1 MNQKQIYELTEWLKY
16 NVFMNE
22 DVMQSEYIWNQEID
36 CTGQSVDLIDV
47 IASLHNLLY
56 EAITGDKYNYMFHWT
71 NKIGC
76 ACRDDIFNELLSQAA
91 KKEEKRDW

>member
-1 MNQKQIYELTEWLKY
+1 MNEKQLYELTQWLKY

-22 DVMQSEYIWNQEID
+22 DVMHSDYIWNQAIE
-36 CTGQSVDLIDV
+36 CTGQSVNLIDV

-71 NKIGC
+71 NKIGSSC
-76 ACRDDIFNELLSQAA
+76 WDDIFNELLSQSV
-91 KKEEKRDW
+91 KEEEKE

>member
-1 MNQKQIYELTEWLKY
+1 MNEKQLYELTQWLKY

-22 DVMQSEYIWNQEID
+22 DVMQSEYIWNQGID
-36 CTGQSVDLIDV
+36 CTGQSVNLIDI
-47 IASLHNLLY
+47 IASLHNLIY

-76 ACRDDIFNELLSQAA
+76 ACWDDIFNELLSQAA
-91 KKEEKRDW
+91 KEEEKRDC